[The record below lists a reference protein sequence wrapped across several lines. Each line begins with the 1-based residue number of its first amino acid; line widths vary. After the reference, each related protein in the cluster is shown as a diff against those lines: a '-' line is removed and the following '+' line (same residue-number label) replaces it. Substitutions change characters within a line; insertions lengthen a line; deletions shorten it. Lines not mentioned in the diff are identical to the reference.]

1 MQTQQCNGSGALLIS
16 INASAEIFRQRF
28 FAPLGV
34 DVGVHLGVHVALH
47 SDRLAQDA
55 AKAKTVDALERTT
68 AQPPTKNNGR
78 NIHGMPLGRKTP
90 GRPAAESTSSE
101 LLKLVHKLRWAGMEE
116 EAERLLKKLKH
127 GQTPPKDSV
136 VATPTETD

>member
-1 MQTQQCNGSGALLIS
+1 MGI
-16 INASAEIFRQRF
+16 
-28 FAPLGV
+28 PL
-34 DVGVHLGVHVALH
+34 
-47 SDRLAQDA
+47 
-55 AKAKTVDALERTT
+55 E
-68 AQPPTKNNGR
+68 
-78 NIHGMPLGRKTP
+78 RKTP

-127 GQTPPKDSV
+127 GQTPPEDSV

>member
-1 MQTQQCNGSGALLIS
+1 MAFVLAFMLRRTPTGLRRTPRRQKLLVDSNELRHSRRQQKIMGETSM
-16 INASAEIFRQRF
+16 
-28 FAPLGV
+28 
-34 DVGVHLGVHVALH
+34 
-47 SDRLAQDA
+47 
-55 AKAKTVDALERTT
+55 
-68 AQPPTKNNGR
+68 
-78 NIHGMPLGRKTP
+78 GMPLERKTP

-127 GQTPPKDSV
+127 GQTPPEHSV

>member
-1 MQTQQCNGSGALLIS
+1 MQRPSRVFDLPQCFP
-16 INASAEIFRQRF
+16 EIFRSAIF
-28 FAPLGV
+28 VPHGV
-34 DVGVHLGVHVALH
+34 RLGVHVALH
-47 SDRLAQDA
+47 SDRLAQNA
-55 AKAKTVDALERTT
+55 AKAKTVGRLERIT
-68 AQPPTKNNGR
+68 AQPPSTKKMGETSMG
-78 NIHGMPLGRKTP
+78 IPLERKTP

-127 GQTPPKDSV
+127 GQTPPEHSV